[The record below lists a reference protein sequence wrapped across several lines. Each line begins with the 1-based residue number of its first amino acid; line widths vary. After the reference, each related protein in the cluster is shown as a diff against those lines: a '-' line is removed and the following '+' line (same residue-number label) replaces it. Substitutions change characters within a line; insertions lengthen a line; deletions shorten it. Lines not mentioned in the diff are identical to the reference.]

1 MRKTSSSH
9 WENVTKLEGLLFFAQ
24 TVDEMLFEYTL
35 DSYKPMALNCRLL
48 CIECL
53 STIGEIKDGF
63 MPKKN
68 LQSVL
73 EELKWSLEKDIAAKS
88 ILGKKFEFYLNQI
101 KPNEIKLNALEN
113 IIKFIH
119 NHFSE
124 RKYLKEVKK
133 CLYQLVVEGK
143 QKEKIKNLT
152 SSLLTELINYG
163 YHPNHIDYQNYHFFF
178 DTSKDQEIKD
188 VKQLKDFFNLFSFK
202 SNEYTVVFIGS
213 ILFRDFKETLN
224 KYEIVVTRTYN
235 CFSTIPGDISFQNSR
250 QSNESFIICSKVKG
264 LDHHSARENV
274 EKFLGQVTN
283 LFNFFHHK
291 EKPKLNDISI
301 VSRTSDNYVVVID
314 KPIKSILKTKSDEYP
329 NIAAKSVE
337 KVLANF
343 KLDGESTYRFSR
355 SIDLHSAA
363 LSASAI
369 ENQMLDLW
377 AALETLMPKSSESNK
392 DRIVQIADQLIPFL
406 QINYIEKQF
415 AELYD
420 NLEKWDSSFFQE
432 QLKEA
437 KGYEENN
444 SVVSIAAL
452 VTLSEN
458 KDLRVKIYEKLDDF
472 PLLKNRI
479 YSIHEMFN
487 CPKNI
492 KKVLNKHYTK
502 IGWHLRRIYR
512 TRSLIIHSGSYP
524 TYTQILIEHLH
535 NYLDIL
541 VKKLIELGSEKQI
554 GTIEQA
560 ILEINTILDYHN
572 DLLDRHQDEELT
584 IDNFKESLLGIR

>member
-1 MRKTSSSH
+1 MRKTTSSH
-9 WENVTKLEGLLFFAQ
+9 WENLPELEGLLFFSQ

-53 STIGEIKDGF
+53 STIGEIKDGY

-73 EELKWSLEKDIAAKS
+73 EELKWSLEKDIAAKN

-101 KPNEIKLNALEN
+101 KPNEIKINALEN

-133 CLYQLVVEGK
+133 SLFILVKEGK
-143 QKEKIKNLT
+143 QKDKIKNLT
-152 SSLLTELINYG
+152 SSFLTELINYG

-178 DTSKDQEIKD
+178 DTTKEQKIKEI
-188 VKQLKDFFNLFSFK
+188 KQLKDFFELFSFK
-202 SNEYTVVFIGS
+202 STEYIVAFIGS
-213 ILFRDFKETLN
+213 ILFKDFKETLN
-224 KYEIVVTRTYN
+224 KYDVVVTKTYN
-235 CFSTIPGDISFQNSR
+235 CFSTIPGDLTFKKSR
-250 QSNESFIICSKVKG
+250 KENESFIICSKVNG

-291 EKPKLNDISI
+291 EKPQLNNTSI

-314 KPIKSILKTKSDEYP
+314 KPIKSILKTKNDEYP
-329 NIAAKSVE
+329 TFAAKSVE
-337 KVLANF
+337 NVLSNF
-343 KLDGESTYRFSR
+343 KLNGESTYRFSR

-377 AALETLMPKSSESNK
+377 AALETLMPKSTESNK
-392 DRIVQIADQLIPFL
+392 DRIVQITDQLIPFL

-415 AELYD
+415 AELYE
-420 NLEKWDSSFFQE
+420 NLNNWNPIFFKKM
-432 QLKEA
+432 LK
-437 KGYEENN
+437 KTIGYEEPNPIV
-444 SVVSIAAL
+444 SVAAL
-452 VTLSEN
+452 VTLKEN
-458 KDLRVKIYEKLDDF
+458 KELRLKIYEKLADF

-479 YSIHEMFN
+479 YSVHEMFN

-492 KKVLNKHYTK
+492 KKILNKHYIK

-512 TRSLIIHSGSYP
+512 TRSLIIHSGTYP
-524 TYTQILIEHLH
+524 TFTPILIEHLH
-535 NYLDIL
+535 NYIDIFI
-541 VKKLIELGSEKQI
+541 KKLIELGSEKQI

-560 ILEINTILDYHN
+560 ILEIKITLDYHN
-572 DLLDRHQDEELT
+572 DLLDKHQEEDLT
-584 IDNFKESLLGIR
+584 IDNFKESLLGIK

>member
-1 MRKTSSSH
+1 MRKTTSSH
-9 WENVTKLEGLLFFAQ
+9 WENLSDLEGLLFFAQ

-53 STIGEIKDGF
+53 STIGEIKDGY

-73 EELKWSLEKDIAAKS
+73 EELKWSLEKDIAAKN
-88 ILGKKFEFYLNQI
+88 ILGKKFEFYLSQI
-101 KPNEIKLNALEN
+101 KPNEIKINELEN
-113 IIKFIH
+113 IIKFIL

-124 RKYLKEVKK
+124 RKYLKEVRKS
-133 CLYQLVVEGK
+133 LFNLVKDGS

-152 SSLLTELINYG
+152 SSFLTELINNG

-178 DTSKDQEIKD
+178 DTNKEQKIKEI
-188 VKQLKDFFNLFSFK
+188 KQLKDFFDLFSFK
-202 SNEYTVVFIGS
+202 SNEYIVAFIGS
-213 ILFRDFKETLN
+213 ILFRNFKETLN
-224 KYEIVVTRTYN
+224 QYDVVVTKTYN
-235 CFSTIPGDISFQNSR
+235 CFSTIPGDITFKKSR
-250 QSNESFIICSKVKG
+250 KENESFIICSKVKG

-291 EKPKLNDISI
+291 EKPQLNNTSI
-301 VSRTSDNYVVVID
+301 VSRVSDNYVVVID
-314 KPIKSILKTKSDEYP
+314 KPIKSILKTKNDEYP
-329 NIAAKSVE
+329 KFAAKSVE
-337 KVLANF
+337 NVLSNF
-343 KLDGESTYRFSR
+343 ELNRESTYRFSR

-392 DRIVQIADQLIPFL
+392 DRIVQITDQLIPFL

-415 AELYD
+415 AELYE
-420 NLEKWDSSFFQE
+420 NLNNWNSFFLKKTLEKTI
-432 QLKEA
+432 
-437 KGYEENN
+437 GYEESNPI
-444 SVVSIAAL
+444 VSLAAL
-452 VTLSEN
+452 VTLKEN
-458 KDLRVKIYEKLDDF
+458 KELRVKIYEKLDDF

-479 YSIHEMFN
+479 YSVHEMFN

-512 TRSLIIHSGSYP
+512 TRSLIIHSGTFP

-535 NYLDIL
+535 NYLDVFI
-541 VKKLIELGSEKQI
+541 KKIIELGSEKQI
-554 GTIEQA
+554 GTIEQV
-560 ILEINTILDYHN
+560 IFEIKTTLDYHN
-572 DLLDRHQDEELT
+572 NLLDKHQEEDLT
-584 IDNFKESLLGIR
+584 IDNFKESLLGIK